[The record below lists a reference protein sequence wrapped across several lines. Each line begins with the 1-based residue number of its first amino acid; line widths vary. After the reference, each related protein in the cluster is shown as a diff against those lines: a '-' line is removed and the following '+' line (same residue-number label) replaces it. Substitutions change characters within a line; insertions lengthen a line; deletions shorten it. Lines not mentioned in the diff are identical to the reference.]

1 MKQFTIKRNSDAAD
15 TNEILGS
22 FTKLFVVVAL
32 MFLKIFFFPLTVVPF
47 VRVSLVV
54 AGKHIKTKKSSRK
67 RNTID
72 PVWGETIR

>member
-1 MKQFTIKRNSDAAD
+1 MSVTEIESNEKWMEWMKFSIDASCD
-15 TNEILGS
+15 VICQY
-22 FTKLFVVVAL
+22 
-32 MFLKIFFFPLTVVPF
+32 TVPY